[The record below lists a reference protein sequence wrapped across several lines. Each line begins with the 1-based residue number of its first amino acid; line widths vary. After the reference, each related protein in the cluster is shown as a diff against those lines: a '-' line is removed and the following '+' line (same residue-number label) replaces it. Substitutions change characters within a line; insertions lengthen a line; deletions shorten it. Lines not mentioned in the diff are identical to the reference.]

1 MTDDS
6 SPLAA
11 RMRPQTIEEVVGQS
25 HILGEGKLLRRVIE
39 ADRLTNVIFYGPPG
53 CGKTT
58 LAEVI
63 AQSTKRNFTRLSGV
77 VSGVADLDY
86 IPKMAIIPQGTV
98 NDMARNFGMP
108 MSTKR
113 SLKVLMENDCTRP
126 HNIYRIND
134 GYFDYTFA
142 LGVCSGVSY
151 IDNKPL
157 GPLSYYI
164 TAVKLFFK
172 DKDVNIKM
180 KINGEEIEGKYKFIL
195 VTNSE
200 HIGGFKVK
208 FYDKLAVVLI
218 KGKRL
223 FFPFQLLW
231 YSITSRAKYKYLT
244 DNLEIEA
251 DSKQYNADGE
261 GVEFTK
267 NIKIEK
273 AKTINFLC
281 TKRARRRYE
290 KMMKKAK

>member
-1 MTDDS
+1 MESMLIIYNPKSGTGKIVKKIDWIVNTLKKKYIIDLYAPRPNEWIRDKIKS
-6 SPLAA
+6 LEKHYDVFLAIGGDG
-11 RMRPQTIEEVVGQS
+11 TIN
-25 HILGEGKLLRRVIE
+25 
-39 ADRLTNVIFYGPPG
+39 A
-53 CGKTT
+53 
-58 LAEVI
+58 
-63 AQSTKRNFTRLSGV
+63 V
-77 VSGVADLDY
+77 VSGVTDLDY

-108 MSTKR
+108 MSTKK
-113 SLKVLMENDCTRP
+113 SLKVLMNNDCTRP

-151 IDNKPL
+151 IDHKPL
-157 GPLSYYI
+157 GPLSYYL

-172 DKDVNIKM
+172 DKDVNLKM
-180 KINGEEIEGKYKFIL
+180 KINGETIEGKYKFVLI
-195 VTNSE
+195 TNSE

-231 YSITSRAKYKYLT
+231 YSLTSRAKQKYLT

-251 DSKQYNADGE
+251 DSSKYNADGE
-261 GVEFTK
+261 GVDFVK

-281 TKRARRRYE
+281 TKRAKRRYDR
-290 KMMKKAK
+290 MLKKTK